1 MTKYFIIDVYLESKL
16 TKKDFAKKLSI
27 STTTLNNWLS
37 GKSEPLFVNQKII
50 RQVFKEEISKIT

>member
-1 MTKYFIIDVYLESKL
+1 MTKDFIIDVYLKSKL

-37 GKSEPLFVNQKII
+37 GKSEPLFVNQKIM
-50 RQVFKEEISKIT
+50 RQVFKDEISKIT

>member
-1 MTKYFIIDVYLESKL
+1 MTKDFIINVYLKSKL
-16 TKKDFAKKLSI
+16 TKKDFAGKLSV

-37 GKSEPLFVNQKII
+37 GNIEPSFINQKII

>member
-1 MTKYFIIDVYLESKL
+1 MTKDFIINVYLKSKL
-16 TKKDFAKKLSI
+16 TKKDFAGKLSV

-37 GKSEPLFVNQKII
+37 GNTEPLFINQKII

>member
-1 MTKYFIIDVYLESKL
+1 MTKDFIIAVYLESKL
-16 TKKDFAKKLSI
+16 TKKYFAKKLSI
-27 STTTLNNWLS
+27 STATLNNWLS